1 MQVNGNNPNL
11 DTSVYL
17 NANQALNKIA
27 TGVELNQASDDA
39 SSLSIANQL
48 LAQNNGYSQAIENSN
63 SAIAV
68 NKIADGAIN
77 AQSQILDNI
86 KEKLTQVATDTTDQ
100 QSRENILNGIQGQL
114 NAIDN
119 IAKNTN
125 YNGENLLQASPTD
138 NGATEDSQY
147 QIGTEN
153 SDIIEQ
159 SGIQSN
165 TEGLGLTD
173 LVNQDVGSFTSADAR
188 AFLENIDNALNTI
201 NDYRSE
207 IGSTSNQLQ
216 SSNSTLLTQ
225 EASTLQAA
233 SVFNTDY
240 AAESA
245 NFSKQNILSQ
255 IGAFAQAQ
263 GSNINQDTVT
273 RLLS

>member
-1 MQVNGNNPNL
+1 MQINGNNPNISN
-11 DTSVYL
+11 DIYL
-17 NANQALNKIA
+17 NANQALNRIA
-27 TGVELNQASDDA
+27 TGIEVNQASDDA
-39 SSLSIANQL
+39 ASLSILDNLKTQS
-48 LAQNNGYSQAIENSN
+48 NGYSQAIENTN
-63 SAIAV
+63 SAIAATQ
-68 NKIADGAIN
+68 IADGAVN
-77 AQSQILDNI
+77 AQSEILDGV
-86 KEKLTQVATDTTDQ
+86 KEKLLQASTDTT
-100 QSRENILNGIQGQL
+100 SSEGREAILKDIQGQL
-114 NAIDN
+114 KALDD
-119 IAKNTN
+119 IASQTN
-125 YNGENLLQASPTD
+125 YNGQNLLQASSDDTSASSD
-138 NGATEDSQY
+138 LQY
-147 QIGTEN
+147 QSGIDGG
-153 SDIIEQ
+153 DLIEQ

-173 LVNQDVGSFTSADAR
+173 LANQDVGSFTSADAR
-188 AFLENIDNALNTI
+188 AFLEDIDNALNTI
-201 NDYRSE
+201 NDYRGE

-263 GSNINQDTVT
+263 GTNINQDTVT